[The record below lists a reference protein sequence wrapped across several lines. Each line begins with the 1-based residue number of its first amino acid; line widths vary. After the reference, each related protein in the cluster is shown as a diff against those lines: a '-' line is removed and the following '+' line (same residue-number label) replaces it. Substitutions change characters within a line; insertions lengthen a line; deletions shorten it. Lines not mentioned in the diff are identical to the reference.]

1 MNQTPSS
8 VVVTART
15 LSLSQWQ
22 VWVIVAFVIS
32 CAYFSINLHL
42 TQVQERNVDA
52 LLQQTSVL
60 HRTVL
65 NGSSEPSWLIHAAQ
79 LFPQIQHHVPPAS
92 EELRRPLEEL
102 TRRFSAG
109 ETIPDRQLIEVS
121 RDLGG
126 VVNELAALDAS
137 LQRQAGFAT
146 HYYYLS
152 LIVLLLSSAGFVYWR
167 YNLRAHS
174 PLKLL
179 LDDQFLFTNIPVA
192 VSLSDANDRLLRTNK
207 AFEKT
212 TGFSGSELIGEQ
224 SVCDDSLEEQA
235 AVEHMR
241 TQLEEK
247 GSWTGEYRMRCK
259 DGSAHAEKVMRI
271 GLKDSAANVQGYLT
285 LSMEAAT
292 SDAEQRLMLW
302 QAHHDNLTKLPN
314 ANLLNERLGRALQE
328 NKRGAVISI
337 DLDNFKNVNDSL
349 GHAGADRILIEAAH
363 RIALCARESDT
374 VARMGGDLFV
384 IAATDMKDIAQAE
397 QLARSIVEAFATSF
411 AVEEGELFIT
421 SSCGV
426 TIFPDDGATAGELLQ
441 KADAARLDAKARGGN
456 QLKFFEEQMNIIAA
470 RRFELE
476 SNLRKAI
483 AGQEFELHFQPI
495 VDISKQEI
503 YGAEALLRW
512 RSPVLGMISPF
523 EFIPVAEATGLIVDI
538 GRWVV
543 AEVQRYLKIWQTT
556 IPGLRVSLNVSARQL
571 VDEGDVEELLAA
583 LALQCSDQI
592 TVELTESALVQN
604 EGNALQFLQ
613 GLRDINV
620 RLALDD
626 FGTGYSS
633 VGYLRDYEFDVLKVD
648 KSFIDGIDNSR
659 DLGLVASIVAMGRI
673 LGMKVVAEGVEEA
686 DQLERLKRIGCDY
699 VQGYHYSKPLP
710 ADEFEA
716 FVLAF
721 KDPQTHSEAA
731 TPTSVAD
738 IANQSG

>member
-1 MNQTPSS
+1 M
-8 VVVTART
+8 
-15 LSLSQWQ
+15 
-22 VWVIVAFVIS
+22 VAFVIC
-32 CAYFSINLHL
+32 CAYFSLNLHL
-42 TQVQERNVDA
+42 TQMQQRDVDA
-52 LLQQTSVL
+52 LLQKTSAL
-60 HRTVL
+60 HETVL
-65 NGSSEPSWLIHAAQ
+65 EGSSEAAWLISAAQ
-79 LFPQIQHHVPPAS
+79 LFPQLRHHVPPAS

-102 TRRFSAG
+102 TRRISAG
-109 ETIPDRQLIEVS
+109 EMISATNRIEVS

-126 VVNELAALDAS
+126 VVSELAALDAS
-137 LQRQAGFAT
+137 LQRQAGYAT
-146 HYYYLS
+146 HYYYFS
-152 LIVLLLSSAGFVYWR
+152 LLMLILLCAGFVYWR
-167 YNLRAHS
+167 HSLHARS
-174 PLKLL
+174 PLNLL
-179 LDDQFLFTNIPVA
+179 LEDQFLFANIPVA
-192 VSLSDANDRLLRTNK
+192 VSLSDSNDRLLRANE
-207 AFEKT
+207 AFEKA
-212 TGFSGSELIGEQ
+212 TGFSGRELLGEQ
-224 SVCDDSLEEQA
+224 AMCDDSLEEQA
-235 AVEHMR
+235 AVERMR
-241 TQLEEK
+241 AQLDEK

-271 GLKDSAANVQGYLT
+271 GLTDAAANVQGYLT
-285 LSMEAAT
+285 LSMEAAH

-314 ANLLNERLGRALQE
+314 ANLLNDRLGRALQE
-328 NKRGAVISI
+328 GKRGALISV

-374 VARMGGDLFV
+374 VARMGGDLFI
-384 IAATDMKDIAQAE
+384 IAATDIDDIAEAE
-397 QLARSIVEAFATSF
+397 RLARNVVETFAASF
-411 AVEEGELFIT
+411 AAEEGELYIT

-456 QLKFFEEQMNIIAA
+456 QLKFFEEQMNVVAA

-483 AGQEFELHFQPI
+483 AGQEFELHFQPV

-512 RSPVLGMISPF
+512 RSPALGMTSPF

-543 AEVQRYLKIWQTT
+543 AEVQRHLKLWQTT
-556 IPGLRVSLNVSARQL
+556 MPDLRVSLNVSARQL
-571 VDEGDVEELLAA
+571 VDEADVNELLAA
-583 LALQCSDQI
+583 LALEYSDQI

-604 EGNALQFLQ
+604 EGNALQFLA

-620 RLALDD
+620 HLALDD

-648 KSFIDGIDNSR
+648 KSFIDGIDNAR

-699 VQGYHYSKPLP
+699 VQGYYYSKPLP

-721 KDPQTHSEAA
+721 KKPQPEIQS
-731 TPTSVAD
+731 TSTKTVAD
-738 IANQSG
+738 AS

>member
-1 MNQTPSS
+1 MNQAPSS
-8 VVVTART
+8 FVFAART

-22 VWVIVAFVIS
+22 VWVVVAFVIS
-32 CAYFSINLHL
+32 CAYFSLNLYL
-42 TQVQERNVDA
+42 TQMQQRDVDA
-52 LLQQTSVL
+52 LLQKTSAL
-60 HRTVL
+60 HETVL
-65 NGSSEPSWLIHAAQ
+65 EGSSEAAWLISAAQ
-79 LFPQIQHHVPPAS
+79 LFPQLRHHVPPAS

-102 TRRFSAG
+102 TRRISAG
-109 ETIPDRQLIEVS
+109 EMISATNRIEVS

-126 VVNELAALDAS
+126 VVSELAALDAS
-137 LQRQAGFAT
+137 LQRQAGYAT
-146 HYYYLS
+146 HYYYFS
-152 LIVLLLSSAGFVYWR
+152 LLALILLCAGFVYWR
-167 YNLRAHS
+167 HSLRARS
-174 PLKLL
+174 PLNLL
-179 LDDQFLFTNIPVA
+179 LEDQFLFTNIPVA
-192 VSLSDANDRLLRTNK
+192 VSLSDSNDRLLRANE
-207 AFEKT
+207 AFEKA
-212 TGFSGSELIGEQ
+212 TGFSGRELLGEQ
-224 SVCDDSLEEQA
+224 AVCDDSLEEQA
-235 AVEHMR
+235 AVERMR
-241 TQLEEK
+241 AQLDEK
-247 GSWTGEYRMRCK
+247 GCWTGEYRMRCK

-271 GLKDSAANVQGYLT
+271 GLTDAAANVQGYLT
-285 LSMEAAT
+285 LSMEAAH

-314 ANLLNERLGRALQE
+314 ANLLHDRLGRALQE
-328 NKRGAVISI
+328 GKRGALISV

-374 VARMGGDLFV
+374 VARTGGDLFI
-384 IAATDMKDIAQAE
+384 IAATDINDIAEAE
-397 QLARSIVEAFATSF
+397 RLARNVVETFTAPFA
-411 AVEEGELFIT
+411 AEEGELFIT

-456 QLKFFEEQMNIIAA
+456 QLKFFEEQMNVVAA

-483 AGQEFELHFQPI
+483 AGQEFELHFQPV

-512 RSPVLGMISPF
+512 RSPVLGMTSPF

-543 AEVQRYLKIWQTT
+543 AEVQRHLKIWQTT
-556 IPGLRVSLNVSARQL
+556 IPDLRVSLNVSARQL
-571 VDEGDVEELLAA
+571 VDEGDVNELLAA
-583 LALQCSDQI
+583 LALECSDQI

-604 EGNALQFLQ
+604 EGNALQFLA

-620 RLALDD
+620 HLALDD

-648 KSFIDGIDNSR
+648 KSFIDGIDNAR

-699 VQGYHYSKPLP
+699 VQGYYYSKPLP

-716 FVLAF
+716 FVQAF
-721 KDPQTHSEAA
+721 KNPQPEIQSASTK
-731 TPTSVAD
+731 TVAD
-738 IANQSG
+738 AS

>member
-1 MNQTPSS
+1 MNQAPSS
-8 VVVTART
+8 VVFAART

-22 VWVIVAFVIS
+22 LWIVMIFVLG
-32 CAYFSINLHL
+32 CAYFSLNLHL
-42 TQVQERNVDA
+42 TQMQQREVGR
-52 LLQQTSVL
+52 LLQQTSEL
-60 HRTVL
+60 RQAL
-65 NGSSEPSWLIHAAQ
+65 IEEGSESSWLIRAAQ
-79 LFPQIQHHVPPAS
+79 LYPQLAHHLPPAGPT
-92 EELRRPLEEL
+92 LRGPLREL
-102 TRRFSAG
+102 TRRVSDGELISA
-109 ETIPDRQLIEVS
+109 EHRINVS

-126 VVNELAALDAS
+126 VVSELAARNAS

-152 LIVLLLSSAGFVYWR
+152 LIALLLICAGFVYWR

-174 PLKLL
+174 PLRLL
-179 LDDQFLFTNIPVA
+179 LEDKFLFANIPVA
-192 VSLSDANDRLLRTNK
+192 VSLSDANDRLLRANE
-207 AFEKT
+207 AFEKA
-212 TGFSGSELIGEQ
+212 TGFSSRELLGER

-235 AVEHMR
+235 AVARMR
-241 TQLEEK
+241 AQLEEK

-271 GLKDSAANVQGYLT
+271 GLTDAAANLQGYLT
-285 LSMEAAT
+285 LSLEAAH

-314 ANLLNERLGRALQE
+314 TNLLNERLGRALQE
-328 NKRGAVISI
+328 GKRGAVISI

-374 VARMGGDLFV
+374 VARMGGDLFI
-384 IAATDMKDIAQAE
+384 IAAADIVDIAEAE
-397 QLARSIVEAFATSF
+397 KLARGVVEAFLPSF
-411 AVEEGELFIT
+411 AAEQGELFIT
-421 SSCGV
+421 ASCGV
-426 TIFPDDGATAGELLQ
+426 TIFPDDGSTAGELLQ

-456 QLKFFEEQMNIIAA
+456 QLKFFEEQMNALAA

-495 VDISKQEI
+495 VDISRQEI

-543 AEVQRYLKIWQTT
+543 AEVQRHLKAWQAR
-556 IPGLRVSLNVSARQL
+556 IPGLRISLNVSARQL
-571 VDEGDVEELLAA
+571 VDETDVKALLTA
-583 LALQCSDQI
+583 LSREHSDQM

-604 EGNALQFLQ
+604 EGNAQQFLA
-613 GLRDINV
+613 GLREINV
-620 RLALDD
+620 RVALDD

-648 KSFIDGIDNSR
+648 KSFIDGIDNAR

-673 LGMKVVAEGVEEA
+673 LGMKVVAEGVEEPQ
-686 DQLERLKRIGCDY
+686 QLERLKRIGCDF
-699 VQGYHYSKPLP
+699 VQGYYYSKPLP

-716 FVLAF
+716 FALAF
-721 KDPQTHSEAA
+721 RDPQLDGSIHSGTTAK
-731 TPTSVAD
+731 SVVDA
-738 IANQSG
+738 S

>member
-1 MNQTPSS
+1 M
-8 VVVTART
+8 
-15 LSLSQWQ
+15 
-22 VWVIVAFVIS
+22 VAFVIC
-32 CAYFSINLHL
+32 CAYFSLNLHL
-42 TQVQERNVDA
+42 TQMQQRDVDA
-52 LLQQTSVL
+52 LLQKTSAL
-60 HRTVL
+60 HETVL
-65 NGSSEPSWLIHAAQ
+65 EGSSEAAWLISAAQ
-79 LFPQIQHHVPPAS
+79 LFPQLRHHVPPAS

-102 TRRFSAG
+102 TRRISAG
-109 ETIPDRQLIEVS
+109 EMISATNRIEVS

-126 VVNELAALDAS
+126 VVSELAALDAS
-137 LQRQAGFAT
+137 LQRQAGYAT
-146 HYYYLS
+146 HYYYFS
-152 LIVLLLSSAGFVYWR
+152 LLVLILLCAGFVYWR
-167 YNLRAHS
+167 HSLHARS
-174 PLKLL
+174 PLNLL
-179 LDDQFLFTNIPVA
+179 LEDQFLFANIPVA
-192 VSLSDANDRLLRTNK
+192 VSLSDSNDRLLRANE
-207 AFEKT
+207 AFEKA
-212 TGFSGSELIGEQ
+212 TGFSGRELLGEQ
-224 SVCDDSLEEQA
+224 AVCDDSLEEQA
-235 AVEHMR
+235 AVERMR
-241 TQLEEK
+241 AQLDEK

-271 GLKDSAANVQGYLT
+271 GLTDAAANVQGYLT
-285 LSMEAAT
+285 LSMEAAH

-314 ANLLNERLGRALQE
+314 ANLLNDRLGRALQE
-328 NKRGAVISI
+328 GKRGALISV

-374 VARMGGDLFV
+374 VARMGGDLFI
-384 IAATDMKDIAQAE
+384 IAATDIDDIAEAE
-397 QLARSIVEAFATSF
+397 RLARNVVETFTASF
-411 AVEEGELFIT
+411 AAEEGELYIT

-456 QLKFFEEQMNIIAA
+456 QLKFFEEQMNVVAA

-483 AGQEFELHFQPI
+483 AGQEFELHFQPV

-512 RSPVLGMISPF
+512 RSPVLGMTSPF

-543 AEVQRYLKIWQTT
+543 AEVQRHLKLWQTT
-556 IPGLRVSLNVSARQL
+556 MPDLRVSLNVSARQL
-571 VDEGDVEELLAA
+571 VDEADVNELLAA
-583 LALQCSDQI
+583 LALEYSDQI

-604 EGNALQFLQ
+604 EGNALQFLA

-620 RLALDD
+620 HLALDD

-648 KSFIDGIDNSR
+648 KSFIDGIDNAR

-699 VQGYHYSKPLP
+699 VQGYYYSKPLP

-721 KDPQTHSEAA
+721 KKTQPEIQS
-731 TPTSVAD
+731 TSTKTVAD
-738 IANQSG
+738 AS

>member
-1 MNQTPSS
+1 M
-8 VVVTART
+8 
-15 LSLSQWQ
+15 
-22 VWVIVAFVIS
+22 VAFVIS
-32 CAYFSINLHL
+32 CAYFSLNLHL
-42 TQVQERNVDA
+42 TQMQQRDVDA
-52 LLQQTSVL
+52 LLQKTSAL
-60 HRTVL
+60 HETVL
-65 NGSSEPSWLIHAAQ
+65 EGSSEAAWLISAAQ
-79 LFPQIQHHVPPAS
+79 LFPQLRHHVPPAS

-102 TRRFSAG
+102 TRRISAG
-109 ETIPDRQLIEVS
+109 EMISATNRIEVS

-126 VVNELAALDAS
+126 VVSELAALDAS
-137 LQRQAGFAT
+137 LQRQAGYAT
-146 HYYYLS
+146 HYYYFS
-152 LIVLLLSSAGFVYWR
+152 LLVLILLCAGFVYWR
-167 YNLRAHS
+167 HSLHARS
-174 PLKLL
+174 PLNLL
-179 LDDQFLFTNIPVA
+179 LEDQFLFANIPGA
-192 VSLSDANDRLLRTNK
+192 VSLSDSNDRLLRANE
-207 AFEKT
+207 AFEKA
-212 TGFSGSELIGEQ
+212 TGFSGRELLGEQ
-224 SVCDDSLEEQA
+224 AVCDDSLEEQA
-235 AVEHMR
+235 AVERMR
-241 TQLEEK
+241 AQLDEK

-271 GLKDSAANVQGYLT
+271 GLTDAAANVQGYLT
-285 LSMEAAT
+285 LSMEAAH

-314 ANLLNERLGRALQE
+314 ANLLNDRLGRALQE
-328 NKRGAVISI
+328 GKRGALISV

-374 VARMGGDLFV
+374 VARMGGDLFI
-384 IAATDMKDIAQAE
+384 IAATDIDDIAEAE
-397 QLARSIVEAFATSF
+397 RLARNVVETFTASF
-411 AVEEGELFIT
+411 AAEEGELYIT

-456 QLKFFEEQMNIIAA
+456 QLKFFEEQMNVVAA

-483 AGQEFELHFQPI
+483 AGQEFELHFQPV

-512 RSPVLGMISPF
+512 RSPVLGMTSPF

-543 AEVQRYLKIWQTT
+543 AEVQRHLKLWQTT
-556 IPGLRVSLNVSARQL
+556 MPDLRVSLNVSARQL
-571 VDEGDVEELLAA
+571 VDEADVNELLAA
-583 LALQCSDQI
+583 LALEYSDQI

-604 EGNALQFLQ
+604 EGNALQFLA

-620 RLALDD
+620 HLALDD

-648 KSFIDGIDNSR
+648 KSFIDGIDNAR

-699 VQGYHYSKPLP
+699 VQGYYYSKPLP

-721 KDPQTHSEAA
+721 KKTQPEIQS
-731 TPTSVAD
+731 TSTKTVAD
-738 IANQSG
+738 AS

>member
-1 MNQTPSS
+1 LNQAPSS
-8 VVVTART
+8 FVFAART

-22 VWVIVAFVIS
+22 VWVVVAFVIS
-32 CAYFSINLHL
+32 CAYFSLNLYL
-42 TQVQERNVDA
+42 TQMQQRDVDA
-52 LLQQTSVL
+52 LLQKTSAL
-60 HRTVL
+60 HETVL
-65 NGSSEPSWLIHAAQ
+65 EGSSEAAWLISAAQ
-79 LFPQIQHHVPPAS
+79 LFPQLRHHVPPAS

-102 TRRFSAG
+102 TRRISAG
-109 ETIPDRQLIEVS
+109 EMISATNRIEVS

-126 VVNELAALDAS
+126 VVSELAALDAS
-137 LQRQAGFAT
+137 LQRQAGYAT
-146 HYYYLS
+146 HYYYFS
-152 LIVLLLSSAGFVYWR
+152 LLALILLCAGFVYWR
-167 YNLRAHS
+167 HSLRARS
-174 PLKLL
+174 PLNLL
-179 LDDQFLFTNIPVA
+179 LEDQFLFTNIPVA
-192 VSLSDANDRLLRTNK
+192 VSLSDSNDRLLRANE
-207 AFEKT
+207 AFEKA
-212 TGFSGSELIGEQ
+212 TGFSGRELLGEQ
-224 SVCDDSLEEQA
+224 AVCDDSLEEQA
-235 AVEHMR
+235 AVERMR
-241 TQLEEK
+241 AQLDEK
-247 GSWTGEYRMRCK
+247 GCWTGEYRMRCK

-271 GLKDSAANVQGYLT
+271 GLTDAAANVQGYLT
-285 LSMEAAT
+285 LSMEAAH

-314 ANLLNERLGRALQE
+314 ANLLHDRLGRALQE
-328 NKRGAVISI
+328 GKRGALISV

-374 VARMGGDLFV
+374 VARTGGDLFI
-384 IAATDMKDIAQAE
+384 IAATDINDIAEAE
-397 QLARSIVEAFATSF
+397 RLARNVVETFTAPFA
-411 AVEEGELFIT
+411 AEEGELFIT

-456 QLKFFEEQMNIIAA
+456 QLKFFEEQMNVVAA

-483 AGQEFELHFQPI
+483 AGQEFELHFQPV

-512 RSPVLGMISPF
+512 RSPVLGMTSPF

-543 AEVQRYLKIWQTT
+543 AEVQRHLKIWQTT
-556 IPGLRVSLNVSARQL
+556 IPDLRVSLNVSARQL
-571 VDEGDVEELLAA
+571 VDEGDVNELLAA
-583 LALQCSDQI
+583 LALECSDQI

-604 EGNALQFLQ
+604 EGNALQFLA

-620 RLALDD
+620 HLALDD

-648 KSFIDGIDNSR
+648 KSFIDGIDNAR

-699 VQGYHYSKPLP
+699 VQGYYYSKPLP

-716 FVLAF
+716 FVQAF
-721 KDPQTHSEAA
+721 KNPQPEIQSASTK
-731 TPTSVAD
+731 TVAD
-738 IANQSG
+738 AS

>member
-1 MNQTPSS
+1 MNQAPSS
-8 VVVTART
+8 FVFAART

-22 VWVIVAFVIS
+22 VWVVVAFVIS
-32 CAYFSINLHL
+32 CAYFSLNLYL
-42 TQVQERNVDA
+42 TQMQQRDVDA
-52 LLQQTSVL
+52 LLQKTSAL
-60 HRTVL
+60 HETVL
-65 NGSSEPSWLIHAAQ
+65 EGSSEAAWLISAAQ
-79 LFPQIQHHVPPAS
+79 LFPQLRHHVPPAS

-102 TRRFSAG
+102 TRRISAG
-109 ETIPDRQLIEVS
+109 EMISATNRIEVS

-126 VVNELAALDAS
+126 VVSELAALDAS
-137 LQRQAGFAT
+137 LQRQAGYAT
-146 HYYYLS
+146 HYYYFS
-152 LIVLLLSSAGFVYWR
+152 LLALILLCAGFVYWR
-167 YNLRAHS
+167 HSLRARS
-174 PLKLL
+174 PLNLL
-179 LDDQFLFTNIPVA
+179 LEDQFLFTNIPVA
-192 VSLSDANDRLLRTNK
+192 VSLSDSNDRLLRANE
-207 AFEKT
+207 AFEKA
-212 TGFSGSELIGEQ
+212 TGFSGRELLGEQ
-224 SVCDDSLEEQA
+224 AVCDDSLEEQA
-235 AVEHMR
+235 AVERMR
-241 TQLEEK
+241 AQLDEK

-271 GLKDSAANVQGYLT
+271 GLTDAAANVQGYLT
-285 LSMEAAT
+285 LSMEAAH

-314 ANLLNERLGRALQE
+314 ANLLNDRLGRALRE
-328 NKRGAVISI
+328 GKRGALISV

-374 VARMGGDLFV
+374 VARTGGDLFI
-384 IAATDMKDIAQAE
+384 IAATDINDIAEAE
-397 QLARSIVEAFATSF
+397 RLARNVVETFTAPFA
-411 AVEEGELFIT
+411 AEEGELFIT

-456 QLKFFEEQMNIIAA
+456 QLKFFEEQMNVVAA

-483 AGQEFELHFQPI
+483 AGQEFELHFQPV

-512 RSPVLGMISPF
+512 RSPVLGMTSPF

-543 AEVQRYLKIWQTT
+543 AEVQRHLKIWQTT
-556 IPGLRVSLNVSARQL
+556 IPDLRVSLNVSARQL
-571 VDEGDVEELLAA
+571 VDEGDVNELLAA
-583 LALQCSDQI
+583 LALECSDQI

-604 EGNALQFLQ
+604 EGNALQFLA

-620 RLALDD
+620 HLALDD

-648 KSFIDGIDNSR
+648 KSFIDGIDNAR

-699 VQGYHYSKPLP
+699 VQGYYYSKPLP

-716 FVLAF
+716 FVQAF
-721 KDPQTHSEAA
+721 KNPQPEIQSASTK
-731 TPTSVAD
+731 TVAD
-738 IANQSG
+738 AS